1 MKLLSLLRKNPKLM
15 TSMLEVAWN
24 PEDRK
29 KLSEIFM
36 FTVFGSWK
44 NPSEGLICFFNTWR
58 ITTIKLH

>member
-1 MKLLSLLRKNPKLM
+1 M

-44 NPSEGLICFFNTWR
+44 NPSEGLKKF
-58 ITTIKLH
+58 